1 MRHLDQHQ
9 GAVDCFADNAIM
21 EASPKER
28 AISNP
33 AAAGPLP
40 PLHQTPAVKAPG
52 RKWIR
57 ISPTVSWY
65 GKILII
71 GALLVTFGWELFH
84 LIITLMTLD

>member
-1 MRHLDQHQ
+1 
-9 GAVDCFADNAIM
+9 M
-21 EASPKER
+21 EANPKDHG
-28 AISNP
+28 ISNP
-33 AAAGPLP
+33 GAVGPLP
-40 PLHQTPAVKAPG
+40 PLHQRRAAKAPA
-52 RKWIR
+52 RRWIR